1 LGNFSLTFFNTKKMD
16 INKLKPVEIIIIIGV
31 AAIILYAYQQGAF
44 SGPEKGYTTAQANVT
59 DGSIQTVDDN
69 TAKNRARAF
78 RNSMLDN
85 STSSTTFKEAVDS
98 LQSLSDADLIAVSN
112 AYNKLFVNE
121 EYNTLRSVLVQEYA
135 IWYTSQ
141 VLKTKLLERFSK
153 LGI

>member
-1 LGNFSLTFFNTKKMD
+1 MD
-16 INKLKPVEIIIIIGV
+16 INKLKPAEIAIIIGV

-44 SGPEKGYTTAQANVT
+44 SGPEKGYETQQANVT
-59 DGSIQTVDDN
+59 DGSTPTIDDN

-78 RNSMLDN
+78 RNSLLDN
-85 STSSTTFKEAVDS
+85 NLSYVTFKDAVDS

-121 EYNTLRSVLVQEYA
+121 EYNTLRSVVVQEYA
-135 IWYTSQ
+135 IWNASQ
-141 VLKTKLLERFSK
+141 VLKADLLKRFSK